1 MVPCRTY
8 SGCQYK
14 TINVLDCIIITTWR
28 GRETKCLVE
37 DENYKVYSQQSAL
50 YLVAQALL
58 IEIYKNYS
66 PVKPGHR

>member
-1 MVPCRTY
+1 MYWT
-8 SGCQYK
+8 
-14 TINVLDCIIITTWR
+14 VLSLQP
-28 GRETKCLVE
+28 GGLETKCLVE